1 MTLII
6 ILQKIKYRLF
16 FISVSFLHVLE
27 KKGGKHKCSTAIGL
41 LAYQL
46 GRPVGR
52 THVIFQPVL
61 PGVHPSTAK
70 LLTEESFLFP
80 MNKLD
85 VGQQV
90 LPNSK
95 GFWTEATFEPLP
107 LQVNLINM
115 YIQLTLLS
123 KRPIAAVF
131 FAWEWPLPQ
140 VNCVYMRNQGFLSGK
155 HLIATILV
163 ASEGPLLQMNLINM
177 YGQVPLLTKFL
188 LATIIC
194 AWEWPLLQ
202 MNLIDMPLHVSLGYE
217 LGLTTVLS
225 AREESP
231 LQLNF
236 IDMFLQAEVNK
247 KPVAW

>member
-194 AWEWPLLQ
+194 
-202 MNLIDMPLHVSLGYE
+202 
-217 LGLTTVLS
+217 T
-225 AREESP
+225 
-231 LQLNF
+231 
-236 IDMFLQAEVNK
+236 
-247 KPVAW
+247 